1 MISRVY
7 CGKCRRQVDRETY
20 NFWQGTAWCASCQEV
35 VHGALCNV
43 PGWVIAILLFL
54 AIRLGIH

>member
-20 NFWQGTAWCASCQEV
+20 NFWQGTAWCANCQEV
-35 VHGALCNV
+35 VFGTLSKV
-43 PGWVIAILLFL
+43 PCWVVATVLFL
-54 AIRLGIH
+54 AIRLRIS